1 MRYFIFLFF
10 FNFVFSQ
17 DIGQK
22 MFNKGDSDSAIKYYR
37 YLLEN
42 ENLSKDDILYN
53 LASIYSSIDS
63 IKKAEDYFNLA
74 LQDSLNPSADLS
86 YNRGNMFYK
95 SRNLEESLKSYRD
108 ALLKNPN
115 DNEARMNYEF
125 VKNEIDEKNKNQ
137 QQNQDNN
144 DKSQEPEKNKNNQDE
159 VQNQGNEN
167 KDSKSNNT
175 DKNPKN
181 NNNDDGPTDQDSS
194 QTPKEQNNQDRQMS
208 IDQNVENILNAMK
221 ENEKV
226 NKKRKQNN
234 YSNES
239 GKEW

>member
-22 MFNKGDSDSAIKYYR
+22 MFNNGDSDSAIKYYR

-144 DKSQEPEKNKNNQDE
+144 DESQEPENNKNNQNED
-159 VQNQGNEN
+159 QNQGNEN

>member
-22 MFNKGDSDSAIKYYR
+22 MFNNGDSDSAIKYYR

-137 QQNQDNN
+137 QQNQDKN

-194 QTPKEQNNQDRQMS
+194 QTLKEQNNQDRQMS

>member
-1 MRYFIFLFF
+1 MKHIIFLIF
-10 FNFVFSQ
+10 FNLVFSQ

-22 MFNKGDSDSAIKYYR
+22 MFNNGDSDSAIKYYR
-37 YLLEN
+37 YLLDN
-42 ENLSKDDILYN
+42 ENLSKDDLLYN

-63 IKKAEDYFNLA
+63 LKIAEDYFNLA

-95 SRNLEESLKSYRD
+95 SYNLEESLKSFRD
-108 ALLKNPN
+108 ALLKNPDDN
-115 DNEARMNYEF
+115 DARMNYEF
-125 VKNEIDEKNKNQ
+125 VKNEIDKKNKDQ

-144 DKSQEPEKNKNNQDE
+144 DESQESENNENNQNEDK
-159 VQNQGNEN
+159 NQSNKN
-167 KDSKSNNT
+167 KDSKSNDS

-181 NNNDDGPTDQDSS
+181 NNNDDGPTNQDSS
-194 QTPKEQNNQDRQMS
+194 QSPKEENNQNRQMS

>member
-1 MRYFIFLFF
+1 MRLIIFLIF
-10 FNFVFSQ
+10 FNLVFSQ

-22 MFNKGDSDSAIKYYR
+22 MFNNGDSDSAIKYYR
-37 YLLEN
+37 YLLDN
-42 ENLSKDDILYN
+42 ENLSKDDLLYN

-63 IKKAEDYFNLA
+63 LKIAEDYFNLA

-95 SRNLEESLKSYRD
+95 SYNLEESLKSFRD
-108 ALLKNPN
+108 ALLKNPDDN
-115 DNEARMNYEF
+115 DARMNYEF
-125 VKNEIDEKNKNQ
+125 VKNEIEKKNKNQ

-144 DKSQEPEKNKNNQDE
+144 DESQESENNENNQNEDK
-159 VQNQGNEN
+159 NQSNKN
-167 KDSKSNNT
+167 KDSKSNDS

-181 NNNDDGPTDQDSS
+181 NNNDDGPTNQDSS
-194 QTPKEQNNQDRQMS
+194 ESPKEENNQNRQMS

>member
-1 MRYFIFLFF
+1 MRHIIFLIF
-10 FNFVFSQ
+10 FNLVFSQ

-22 MFNKGDSDSAIKYYR
+22 MFNNGDSDSAIKYYR

-42 ENLSKDDILYN
+42 ENLSKDDLLHN

-63 IKKAEDYFNLA
+63 LKKAEDYFNLA

-95 SRNLEESLKSYRD
+95 SYNLEESLKSFRD
-108 ALLKNPN
+108 ALLKNPDDN
-115 DNEARMNYEF
+115 DARMNYEF
-125 VKNEIDEKNKNQ
+125 VKNEIDKKNKDQ
-137 QQNQDNN
+137 QQNKDNN
-144 DKSQEPEKNKNNQDE
+144 EESQKSDNNENNQNEDK
-159 VQNQGNEN
+159 NQSNKN
-167 KDSKSNNT
+167 KDSKSNDS

-181 NNNDDGPTDQDSS
+181 NNDDDGPTNQDSS
-194 QTPKEQNNQDRQMS
+194 QSPKEENNQNRQIS

>member
-1 MRYFIFLFF
+1 MRLIIFLIF
-10 FNFVFSQ
+10 FNLVFSQ

-22 MFNKGDSDSAIKYYR
+22 MFNNGDSDSAIKYYR
-37 YLLEN
+37 YLLDN
-42 ENLSKDDILYN
+42 ENLSKDDLLYN

-63 IKKAEDYFNLA
+63 LKIAEDYFNLA

-95 SRNLEESLKSYRD
+95 SYNLEESLKSFRD
-108 ALLKNPN
+108 ALLKNPDDN
-115 DNEARMNYEF
+115 DARMNYEF
-125 VKNEIDEKNKNQ
+125 VKNEIDKKNKDQ

-144 DKSQEPEKNKNNQDE
+144 DESQESENNENNQNEDK
-159 VQNQGNEN
+159 NQSNKN
-167 KDSKSNNT
+167 KDSKSNDS

-181 NNNDDGPTDQDSS
+181 NNNDDGPTNQDSS
-194 QTPKEQNNQDRQMS
+194 QSPKEENNQNRQMS
-208 IDQNVENILNAMK
+208 IDQNIENILNAMK

>member
-1 MRYFIFLFF
+1 MRYIIFLFF
-10 FNFVFSQ
+10 FNLSFSQ

-22 MFNKGDSDSAIKYYR
+22 MFNNGDSDSAIKYYR

-137 QQNQDNN
+137 QQNQDKN

>member
-1 MRYFIFLFF
+1 MRLIIFLIF
-10 FNFVFSQ
+10 FNLVFSQ

-22 MFNKGDSDSAIKYYR
+22 MFNNGDSDSAIKYYR
-37 YLLEN
+37 YLLDN
-42 ENLSKDDILYN
+42 ENLSKDDLLYN

-63 IKKAEDYFNLA
+63 LKIAEDYFNLA

-95 SRNLEESLKSYRD
+95 SYNLEESLKSFRD
-108 ALLKNPN
+108 ALLKNPDDN
-115 DNEARMNYEF
+115 DARMNYEF
-125 VKNEIDEKNKNQ
+125 VKNEIDKKNKDQ

-144 DKSQEPEKNKNNQDE
+144 DESQESENNENNQNEDK
-159 VQNQGNEN
+159 NQSNKN
-167 KDSKSNNT
+167 KDSKSNDS

-181 NNNDDGPTDQDSS
+181 NNNDDGPTNQDSS
-194 QTPKEQNNQDRQMS
+194 QSPKEENNQNRQMS

>member
-22 MFNKGDSDSAIKYYR
+22 MFNNGDSDSAIKYYR

-137 QQNQDNN
+137 QQNQDKN

>member
-22 MFNKGDSDSAIKYYR
+22 MFNNGDSDSAIKYYR

-63 IKKAEDYFNLA
+63 LKKAEEYFNLA
-74 LQDSLNPSADLS
+74 IQDSLNPSADLS

-95 SRNLEESLKSYRD
+95 SLNLEESLKSYRD

-125 VKNEIDEKNKNQ
+125 VKNEIDKKNKNQ
-137 QQNQDNN
+137 QQNQDK
-144 DKSQEPEKNKNNQDE
+144 DEESQEHENNKNNQNED
-159 VQNQGNEN
+159 QNQGDKN
-167 KDSKSNNT
+167 KDSKPNNS

-181 NNNDDGPTDQDSS
+181 NNNDDGPTDQNFS
-194 QTPKEQNNQDRQMS
+194 QSPKEQNNQDRQMS

-226 NKKRKQNN
+226 NKKRKQKN

>member
-1 MRYFIFLFF
+1 MYKR
-10 FNFVFSQ
+10 Q
-17 DIGQK
+17 
-22 MFNKGDSDSAIKYYR
+22 
-37 YLLEN
+37 
-42 ENLSKDDILYN
+42 
-53 LASIYSSIDS
+53 ASIYSSIDS
-63 IKKAEDYFNLA
+63 LKKAEDYFNLA
-74 LQDSLNPSADLS
+74 FQDSLNPSADLS

-95 SRNLEESLKSYRD
+95 SYNLEESLKSFRD
-108 ALLKNPN
+108 ALLKNPDDN
-115 DNEARMNYEF
+115 DARMNYEF
-125 VKNEIDEKNKNQ
+125 VKNEIDKKNKDQ

-144 DKSQEPEKNKNNQDE
+144 DESQESENNENNQNEDK
-159 VQNQGNEN
+159 NQSNKN
-167 KDSKSNNT
+167 KDSKSNDS

-181 NNNDDGPTDQDSS
+181 NNNDDGPTNQDSS
-194 QTPKEQNNQDRQMS
+194 QSPKEENNQNRQMS

>member
-1 MRYFIFLFF
+1 MRLIIFLIF
-10 FNFVFSQ
+10 FNLVFSQ

-22 MFNKGDSDSAIKYYR
+22 MFNNGDSDSAIKYYR
-37 YLLEN
+37 YLLDN
-42 ENLSKDDILYN
+42 ENLSKDDLLYN

-63 IKKAEDYFNLA
+63 LKIAEDYFNLA

-95 SRNLEESLKSYRD
+95 SYNLEESLKSFRD
-108 ALLKNPN
+108 ALLKNPDDN
-115 DNEARMNYEF
+115 DARMNYEF
-125 VKNEIDEKNKNQ
+125 VKNEIDKKNKDQ

-144 DKSQEPEKNKNNQDE
+144 DESQKSENNENNQNEDK
-159 VQNQGNEN
+159 NQSNKY
-167 KDSKSNNT
+167 KDSKSNDS

-181 NNNDDGPTDQDSS
+181 NNNDDGPTNQDSS
-194 QTPKEQNNQDRQMS
+194 QSPKEENNQNRQMS

-226 NKKRKQNN
+226 NKKRQQNN

>member
-1 MRYFIFLFF
+1 MKHIIFLIF
-10 FNFVFSQ
+10 FNLVFSQ

-22 MFNKGDSDSAIKYYR
+22 MFNNGDSDSAIKYYR
-37 YLLEN
+37 YLLDN
-42 ENLSKDDILYN
+42 ENLSKDDLLYN

-63 IKKAEDYFNLA
+63 LKIAEDYFNLA

-95 SRNLEESLKSYRD
+95 SYNLEESLKSFRD
-108 ALLKNPN
+108 ALLKNPDDN
-115 DNEARMNYEF
+115 DARMNYEF
-125 VKNEIDEKNKNQ
+125 VKNEIDKKNKDQ

-144 DKSQEPEKNKNNQDE
+144 DESQKSENNENNQNEDK
-159 VQNQGNEN
+159 NQSNKN
-167 KDSKSNNT
+167 KDSKSNDS

-181 NNNDDGPTDQDSS
+181 NNNDDGPTNQDSS
-194 QTPKEQNNQDRQMS
+194 QSPKEENNQNRQMS

>member
-22 MFNKGDSDSAIKYYR
+22 MFNNGDSDSAIKYYR

-137 QQNQDNN
+137 QQNQDKN

-194 QTPKEQNNQDRQMS
+194 QTQKEQNNQDRQMS

>member
-1 MRYFIFLFF
+1 MKHIIFLIF
-10 FNFVFSQ
+10 FNLVFSQ

-22 MFNKGDSDSAIKYYR
+22 MFNNGDSDSAIKYYR
-37 YLLEN
+37 YLLDN
-42 ENLSKDDILYN
+42 ENLSKDDLLYN

-63 IKKAEDYFNLA
+63 LKIAEDYFNLA

-95 SRNLEESLKSYRD
+95 SYNLEESLKSFRD
-108 ALLKNPN
+108 ALLKNPDDN
-115 DNEARMNYEF
+115 DARMNYEF
-125 VKNEIDEKNKNQ
+125 VKNEIEKKNKNQ

-144 DKSQEPEKNKNNQDE
+144 DESQESENNENNQNEDK
-159 VQNQGNEN
+159 NQSNKN
-167 KDSKSNNT
+167 KDSKSNDS

-181 NNNDDGPTDQDSS
+181 NNNDDGPTNQDSS
-194 QTPKEQNNQDRQMS
+194 ESPKEENNQNRQMS